1 LGVFADVP
9 LIVDTSALTRWRQ
22 ASEQAKENLRLALER
37 EELWT
42 TTVVRLEF
50 LHDAFDRAVFKQR
63 ERMFAVYPRDVTLDA
78 ADGRVALQ
86 AIHDLAVMA
95 PEHSPYRKVKAGD
108 ALVAA
113 AAVREGAG
121 VLHFDHDYER
131 LGLVLPT
138 LVQVPVEPF

>member
-1 LGVFADVP
+1 MGVFANVP

-22 ASEQAKENLRLALER
+22 ASEPAKKNLRVALER
-37 EELWT
+37 KELWT

-50 LHDAFDRAVFKQR
+50 LHDAFDRAVFEQR
-63 ERMFAVYPRDVTLDA
+63 TRMFAIYPRDVALHT
-78 ADGRVALQ
+78 ADGPVAIQ
-86 AIHDLAVMA
+86 AICDLATMTPA
-95 PEHSPYRKVKAGD
+95 QSPYRKVKAGD

-121 VLHFDHDYER
+121 VLHYDHDYER